1 MLLLN
6 VPDAG
11 EQALATGF
19 MFDGI
24 ATKEALEV
32 EQPMFQELGFMEAIQ
47 DKKALTA
54 SINWYR
60 YCFSICSL
68 QNSCCKKPYVSSRL

>member
-11 EQALATGF
+11 EQALMSGF

-24 ATKEALEV
+24 ATKEASEV
-32 EQPMFQELGFMEAIQ
+32 EQPMFQELGIMEAMQKKESQPPSTGTGMPSRFIKLLFKAIVKGQ
-47 DKKALTA
+47 D
-54 SINWYR
+54 
-60 YCFSICSL
+60 
-68 QNSCCKKPYVSSRL
+68 